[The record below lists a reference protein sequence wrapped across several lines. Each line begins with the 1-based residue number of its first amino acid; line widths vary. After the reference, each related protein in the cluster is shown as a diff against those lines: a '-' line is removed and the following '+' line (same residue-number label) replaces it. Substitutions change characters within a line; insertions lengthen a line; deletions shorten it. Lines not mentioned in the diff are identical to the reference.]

1 MSPMNEHAA
10 AATPNTPAAP
20 AAPDLCLIHVAVAD
34 AATAERLARQLVTER
49 LAACVSISGPETAF
63 FHWNG
68 ALDQRA
74 EYALWLKTRR
84 TLATAAIDRVSALHP
99 DACPGVL
106 ALPIFGGA
114 PDFLRWIDAE
124 TSPAPHPSA
133 PDGE

>member
-10 AATPNTPAAP
+10 AAAPNTPAAP
-20 AAPDLCLIHVAVAD
+20 AAPDLYLIHVTVAD

-49 LAACVSISGPETAF
+49 FAACVSISGPETAF

-68 ALDQRA
+68 ALDQRV

-84 TLATAAIDRVSALHP
+84 TLATAAIDRVCALHP

-106 ALPIFGGA
+106 ALPILGGA

-124 TSPAPHPSA
+124 TSPAP
-133 PDGE
+133 DGE